1 MENKSFLMKVLPWLL
16 IIFGFL
22 NLNLFQGYVGLA
34 CMVIGITML
43 IERIWPEKWDNENKS
58 SNSVG

>member
-1 MENKSFLMKVLPWLL
+1 MKVLPWLL